1 MNLALSEEQELI
13 VATVRRFVREEIVPL
28 EMHLD
33 PDADELEPADRD
45 RLVARTRAMG
55 LYGMDVPPEFGGPEL
70 DLVTRTL
77 IAMETSQHRAGLYAP
92 CYGVFG
98 GAGLAQLFEANDDQ
112 KERYLFPLLRGE
124 KKGFF
129 GLTEASGGSDRSERQ
144 AEQSSAVRSRSER
157 QAEQSSAVRSR
168 SERQGERSSPD
179 GDDWIINGGKIFISG
194 ADKADFGLVF
204 ARTSPDKGR
213 NGVTCFIVDT
223 DLPGFHVRRVV
234 HTLRAARYATELSFD
249 DMRVPGANVL
259 GEVDRGFAI
268 ANDRLSRQRI
278 PYAAGCIGVASKAHE
293 MALEYVP
300 QRETFGAPLS
310 SRQAIQWM
318 LVDNEI
324 DIKNARWLTL
334 EAAHRAE
341 RGEDFRK
348 EAAMAKLVATEAGGR
363 VVDRCIQMFGGYGVT
378 KDFPFERWYREM
390 RIRRIGE
397 GPSEVQR
404 HIIARDILGAS
415 LR

>member
-1 MNLALSEEQELI
+1 MDLALSEEQTL
-13 VATVRRFVREEIVPL
+13 VVDNVRRFVRDEIVPL
-28 EMHLD
+28 EASLD
-33 PDADELEPADRD
+33 PDADEQPADDYR
-45 RLVARTRAMG
+45 RLVDKTRAMG
-55 LYGMDVPPEFGGPEL
+55 LYGLDIPVAYGGPDI

-77 IAMETSQHRAGLYAP
+77 VAIEMAQHRAGLYAP

-98 GAGLAQLFEANDDQ
+98 GAGLAQLFEATEDQ
-112 KERYLFPLLRGE
+112 KERYLFPMLRGE

-129 GLTEASGGSDRSERQ
+129 GLTEPSGGSDPARAIQTR
-144 AEQSSAVRSRSER
+144 AVR
-157 QAEQSSAVRSR
+157 
-168 SERQGERSSPD
+168 D
-179 GDDWIINGGKIFISG
+179 GDDWVINGGKIFISG
-194 ADKADFGLVF
+194 ADRADFGLVF
-204 ARTSPDKGR
+204 ARTDPDRGR
-213 NGVTCFIVDT
+213 AGVTCFIVDT
-223 DLPGFHVRRVV
+223 DAAGFHVRRVV
-234 HTLRAARYATELSFD
+234 HTLRSARYATELGFED
-249 DMRVPGANVL
+249 LRVPHANVL
-259 GEVDRGFAI
+259 GEVGGGFAI

-278 PYAAGCIGVASKAHE
+278 PYAAGCIGVAVKAHE
-293 MALEYVP
+293 MALAYVP

-324 DIKNARWLTL
+324 DIRNARWLTL

-348 EAAMAKLVATEAGGR
+348 EAAMAKLVATEAGSR

-378 KDFPFERWYREM
+378 KDLPLERWYREM

-404 HIIARDILGAS
+404 HIIARDLLGAS

>member
-1 MNLALSEEQELI
+1 MDLTLSEEQELI
-13 VATVRRFVREEIVPL
+13 VGMVRRFVREEIVPL
-28 EMHLD
+28 ELDLD
-33 PDADELEPADRD
+33 PDADELPAADHA
-45 RLVARTRAMG
+45 RLVEKVKAMG
-55 LYGMDVPPEFGGPEL
+55 LYGLDIPPAYGGPEL

-77 IAMETSQHRAGLYAP
+77 IAIETSQHRAGLYAP

-112 KERYLFPLLRGE
+112 KERYLIPMLRGE
-124 KKGFF
+124 KHGFF
-129 GLTEASGGSDRSERQ
+129 GLTEPSGGSDPARAIRTR
-144 AEQSSAVRSRSER
+144 AVRS
-157 QAEQSSAVRSR
+157 
-168 SERQGERSSPD
+168 
-179 GDDWIINGGKIFISG
+179 GDDWVINGSKIFISG
-194 ADKADFGLVF
+194 ADRADFGLVF
-204 ARTSPDKGR
+204 ARTDPEQGR
-213 NGVTCFIVDT
+213 GGVTCFIVDT
-223 DLPGFHVRRVV
+223 DTPGFFVRRVV
-234 HTLRAARYATELSFD
+234 HTLRAARYATELSFE
-249 DMRVPGANVL
+249 DMRVPNANVL
-259 GEVDRGFAI
+259 GKLNGGFAI

-278 PYAAGCIGVASKAHE
+278 PYAAGCIGVAIKAHE
-293 MALEYVP
+293 MAVEYAG
-300 QRETFGAPLS
+300 QRETFGALLS

-324 DIKNARWLTL
+324 DIENARWLTL
-334 EAAHRAE
+334 VAASRAT

-348 EAAMAKLVATEAGGR
+348 QAAMAKLVATEGAGR
-363 VVDRCIQMFGGYGVT
+363 VVDRSMQIFGGYGVT